1 MNDYSK
7 LSERNQH
14 LEHIKTMA
22 EAKAFCQAY
31 GEALEQY
38 AMDKE
43 KEMDESGER
52 EEAGHLLII
61 LTVVGVIIAAMTAAE
76 SESWEAIVI
85 FKGLMY
91 GVILPTVAKCLGRI
105 NRVRKLATLAAGFKH
120 LDELKGL
127 SEERA
132 LDYTNNLVDRYNRMV
147 DDDGSNIVYVYNSN
161 YVKNPEKP
169 ANIAIVAMGILV
181 FLLIVFCVI
190 KELTGI

>member
-14 LEHIKTMA
+14 LEHIKTME

-31 GEALEQY
+31 GEALEKY

-61 LTVVGVIIAAMTAAE
+61 LTVVGIIVAATTAAE
-76 SESWEAIVI
+76 SEAWEATII
-85 FKGLMY
+85 LKGLLY
-91 GVILPTVAKCLGRI
+91 GVIIPTIAKCLGRI
-105 NRVRKLATLAAGFKH
+105 NCVSKLTTLAAGFKH

-127 SEERA
+127 TEERA

-147 DDDGSNIVYVYNSN
+147 DDDGSNIVDVYNGN
-161 YVKNPEKP
+161 YVKNPEKG

>member
-7 LSERNQH
+7 LSELNQH
-14 LEHIKTMA
+14 LEHIKTIE
-22 EAKAFCQAY
+22 EANDFCHAY
-31 GEALEQY
+31 GEALEKY

-52 EEAGHLLII
+52 EEASHLLII
-61 LTVVGVIIAAMTAAE
+61 LTVVGIIIAAMTAAE

-85 FKGLMY
+85 LKGLLY

-105 NRVRKLATLAAGFKH
+105 NCVRKLTTLASGFKN

-127 SEERA
+127 TEERA
-132 LDYTNNLVDRYNRMV
+132 LDYTNNLVDRYNRLV
-147 DDDGSNIVYVYNSN
+147 DDDGSNIVYVYNGN
-161 YVKNPEKP
+161 YVKNPEKG
-169 ANIAIVAMGILV
+169 ANIAIAAMGILV

>member
-1 MNDYSK
+1 MNDYSQ
-7 LSERNQH
+7 LSELNQH
-14 LEHIKTMA
+14 LEHIKTME
-22 EAKAFCQAY
+22 EANAFCQAY
-31 GEALEQY
+31 GKALEKY

-61 LTVVGVIIAAMTAAE
+61 LTVVGVIIAAMTVAE
-76 SESWEAIVI
+76 SESWEAIII

-91 GVILPTVAKCLGRI
+91 GVIIPTIAKCLGRI
-105 NRVRKLATLAAGFKH
+105 NCVGKLTTLAAGFKH

-127 SEERA
+127 TEERA
-132 LDYTNNLVDRYNRMV
+132 LDYTNNLVDRYNRLV
-147 DDDGSNIVYVYNSN
+147 DDDGSNIVYVYNGN
-161 YVKNPEKP
+161 YVKNPEKG